1 VEHIFKAMILGL
13 VQGLSEFLP
22 ISSSGH
28 LVIFADILKFND
40 SSSIAFEVFV
50 HFGTLCS
57 VLIALRKEVIKL
69 IYAPYAVWIKKSEDA
84 ELKEFLRWDLYIIL
98 ASIPAAVVGLA
109 FKDEIEAI
117 FNNVLL
123 TYFMLL
129 CTAAMMICTKFIK
142 YDQKREFRAGNTF
155 LMGIA
160 QAVAILPGISRSGST
175 IFTGL
180 LLKMDRE
187 KVAKF
192 SFLMSLPVIFGAT
205 LLKFKDLLDAPPASA
220 EINGLVAGTL
230 MAFISGYIAIIWLLD
245 MVKKGK
251 LQIFGYYCLVVA
263 ILGLVWKLFG

>member
-1 VEHIFKAMILGL
+1 MENTFKAIILGL

-40 SSSIAFEVFV
+40 SGSIAFEVLV

-57 VLIALRKEVIKL
+57 VIIALRKEVIKL
-69 IYAPYAVWIKKSEDA
+69 VYAPYAVWIKKSKDA

-98 ASIPAAVVGLA
+98 ATIPAAFLGLL

-117 FNNVLL
+117 FDNVLL

-129 CTAAMMICTKFIK
+129 CTGMMMISTKFIK
-142 YDQKREFRAGNTF
+142 YGQKEFKFSNTF
-155 LMGIA
+155 VVGIA
-160 QAVAILPGISRSGST
+160 QAIAILPGISRSGST
-175 IFTGL
+175 IFTGM

-205 LLKFKDLLDAPPASA
+205 LLKFKDLLDTPPANA
-220 EINGLVAGTL
+220 EISGLVAGTL
-230 MAFISGYIAIIWLLD
+230 MAFISGYFAIIWLLD
-245 MVKKGK
+245 IVKKGK

-263 ILGLVWKLFG
+263 ILGLVWKLFVC